1 MSKQPRQ
8 LKNKPEFKNL
18 KHYIADNKNPQR
30 ENKKANR
37 DKQTKKKKK
46 KKKKKKDNIIK
57 DIRNLLKLIK
67 EL

>member
-18 KHYIADNKNPQR
+18 KHYITDNKNPQK

-37 DKQTKKKKK
+37 DKQTNKKKKK
-46 KKKKKKDNIIK
+46 GKKEKRQHN
-57 DIRNLLKLIK
+57 
-67 EL
+67 